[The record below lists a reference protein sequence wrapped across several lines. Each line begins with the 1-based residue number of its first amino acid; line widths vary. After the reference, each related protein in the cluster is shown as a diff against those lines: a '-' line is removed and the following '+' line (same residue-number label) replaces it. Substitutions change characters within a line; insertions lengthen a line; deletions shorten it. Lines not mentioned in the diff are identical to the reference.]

1 LKVFE
6 RLLWVARFVGRQ
18 ERAFKANML
27 RASLQNFAE
36 ELARQFQSVYI
47 YGLGASASELGAV
60 NSVRGIAS
68 AATSLLTGLV
78 ADRYGLRVAFAAA
91 MLFMV
96 LGSLMLAA
104 ASSWIVA
111 APALLVFYL
120 GLTMSITACPVVCGA
135 ALRDEERATGRGICD
150 TVTALPRL
158 VSPLIAAQLIAR
170 FGGLNVDGIRPLYY
184 VQAAT
189 LFAALLVVLLVFEE
203 PSRRRLVKPA
213 GRRPSPLES
222 VAAVFTRGTAAG
234 RWVAVD
240 SLSKVPQ
247 YVASNIYVP
256 LYAAK
261 IKGADQFTLGLM
273 ASAAALTPIIFSV
286 PMGRLADSAGRKK
299 AMYLATSIYVASL
312 LLLVYANSPAM
323 LVLSAFLQ
331 GFSEIASVIRGAMTA
346 ELFPVY
352 LLGSAYGTLGLFR
365 GLTSLIAPIMGGLI
379 WDHLGPEHVFTF
391 VVSTQLAN
399 IAILITVPETRR
411 RP

>member
-6 RLLWVARFVGRQ
+6 GLLWAVRFVGRQ

-36 ELARQFQSVYI
+36 ELTRQFQSVYI

-60 NSVRGIAS
+60 NSARGIAS
-68 AATSLLTGLV
+68 IATSLLAGLV
-78 ADRYGLRVAFAAA
+78 ADRYGLRAAFTAA
-91 MLFMV
+91 MLFMAS
-96 LGSLMLAA
+96 GSLMLAA
-104 ASSWIVA
+104 AISWIAA

-150 TVTALPRL
+150 TATALPRL
-158 VSPLIAAQLIAR
+158 VSPLIAAQLVAL

-189 LFAALLVVLLVFEE
+189 LFAALLVALTLFEE

-213 GRRPSPLES
+213 SRRSSSLES
-222 VAAVFTRGTAAG
+222 VVAVFTKGTAAR
-234 RWVAVD
+234 RWVVVD
-240 SLSKVPQ
+240 SLSKIPQ

-273 ASAAALTPIIFSV
+273 ASAAALTPIIFSI
-286 PMGRLADSAGRKK
+286 PMGRFADSAGRKK
-299 AMYLATSIYVASL
+299 AMYLATSVYVASL
-312 LLLVYANSPAM
+312 LLLVYAKSPAM

-346 ELFPVY
+346 ELFPVH
-352 LLGSAYGTLGLFR
+352 LLGSAYGALGLFR
-365 GLTSLIAPIMGGLI
+365 GLTSLIAPIVGGLI
-379 WDHLGPEHVFTF
+379 WDRLGPDHVFTF
-391 VVSTQLAN
+391 VITTQLTN
-399 IAILITVPETRR
+399 IAILITVPETLR